1 MLQVPASDY
10 VRAADRRKVASA
22 VIVTATRRWYNN
34 SPHFLAASAK
44 VLADEWTDGRHRGL
58 VGVEFNLRPAEAQR
72 WTA

>member
-22 VIVTATRRWYNN
+22 VIVTATGRWYNN

-44 VLADEWTDGRHRGL
+44 VLADEWTDGT
-58 VGVEFNLRPAEAQR
+58 E
-72 WTA
+72 